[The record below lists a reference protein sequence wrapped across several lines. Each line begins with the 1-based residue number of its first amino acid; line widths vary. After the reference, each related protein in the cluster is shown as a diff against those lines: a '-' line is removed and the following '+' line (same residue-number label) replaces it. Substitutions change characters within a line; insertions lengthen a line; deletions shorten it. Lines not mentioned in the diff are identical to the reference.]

1 MAKYQGFEWR
11 SQLAG
16 WDNRIWEAPIP
27 LSNEVKKIS
36 GRTLK
41 SVSHFHPRTHRQ
53 VILKK
58 ALDTPNVV
66 SLSSLTLATTQ
77 DKDWVVETLVGSST
91 DRIVTVGEL
100 AHTVARFPA
109 VFRNDSEYPDVLHG
123 EADGNGSFEGEATV
137 RDFYRRFLA
146 EIRTEIC
153 PEDKDSALS
162 HLLRFARF
170 YRVGQHGN
178 LGSKTVATV
187 KMHAEFGLTFD
198 DMIRY
203 NKLGFATPE
212 SIAEI
217 KNQDIDESILVRLL
231 EDSHA

>member
-1 MAKYQGFEWR
+1 VAKYQGFEWR
-11 SQLAG
+11 SKLAG
-16 WDNRIWEAPIP
+16 WDNGIWEAPVP
-27 LSNEVKKIS
+27 LSDEVKKIS

-41 SVSHFHPRTHRQ
+41 SVSHFHPKTKRLG
-53 VILKK
+53 ILKK
-58 ALDTPNVV
+58 ALDTPDVV
-66 SLSSLTLATTQ
+66 SLSSLTLAATQ
-77 DKDWVVETLVGSST
+77 DKDWVVDTLVGSST

-137 RDFYRRFLA
+137 RDFYRKFLA
-146 EIRTEIC
+146 KIRTEIC
-153 PEDKDSALS
+153 SEDKDSALS
-162 HLLRFARF
+162 HLLRFSRF
-170 YRVGQHGN
+170 YRVGQHEG

-203 NKLGFATPE
+203 NKLGFFEPE
-212 SIAEI
+212 SIADI
-217 KNQDIDESILVRLL
+217 KKQDIDAYLLGRLV
-231 EDSHA
+231 EDSNA